1 MTHAALSAS
10 NGSAADPTAEF
21 DVAPTLGAEPA
32 ILDVPDA
39 TAANGA
45 PAAARP
51 PEARRAARALGWTSL
66 ALGAAE
72 LAAPAWLCRQLGVD
86 DHRALVRAMGARE
99 VASGVGILAAGDPAP
114 GVWARVGGD
123 ALDLALLGAAARGSR
138 RRRGVAVAVAL
149 VAGITALDVW
159 CAARLRPAPQGA

>member
-1 MTHAALSAS
+1 MPHASLSDSLSAS
-10 NGSAADPTAEF
+10 NGSASALDA
-21 DVAPTLGAEPA
+21 APTLGTEPA
-32 ILDVPDA
+32 FPDA
-39 TAANGA
+39 PATAGA
-45 PAAARP
+45 GDAGAGPPAA
-51 PEARRAARALGWTSL
+51 ERAARALGWTSL

-72 LAAPAWLCRQLGVD
+72 LLAPAWLCRQLGVD
-86 DHRALVRAMGARE
+86 DHAPLVRAMGARE

-149 VAGITALDVW
+149 VAGIAARDVW
-159 CAARLRPAPQGA
+159 CAARLRAAPQGA